1 MWRKYTEEST
11 FIFTILRERVVQGGH
26 VYVLSKPKI
35 LRILILVQSK
45 AEANTKRFCT
55 YKQVDKIT
63 HGWAVFLNLE
73 N

>member
-35 LRILILVQSK
+35 LRILRSIQSK
-45 AEANTKRFCT
+45 AEVNTKHFCF
-55 YKQVDKIT
+55 QAFFEF
-63 HGWAVFLNLE
+63 HGWQSLF
-73 N
+73 